1 MVNRVQEEVSEEEV
15 SEKEAQLIKRIKSFN
30 KVLVAF
36 SGGVDSTYLLAVAH
50 QTLGKNCK
58 AVFARGPMMSS
69 QEERE
74 ALALVEHYD
83 FPLEVINF
91 DALAIDKFRE
101 NPPNRCYF
109 CKKKL
114 FESFLDLSQRS
125 EHFTVIEGTNA
136 SDTQDYRPG
145 RIALQELGIISP
157 LLEVGLTKAEIRVLS
172 RRRGLP
178 TWNKPS
184 MACLASRVPYGD
196 SITAELLQCI
206 AQAEAIL
213 HQRGYSECRVRVHG
227 EIARIE
233 IPQVDFSKFFQQYLE
248 IIVPLQA
255 LGFRFVT
262 LDLMG
267 LCSGSLNPSQ
277 QEVLV

>member
-1 MVNRVQEEVSEEEV
+1 MDNILQDEIY
-15 SEKEAQLIKRIKSFN
+15 EKEAQLIKRIKSFN

-50 QTLGKNCK
+50 QALGQNCK
-58 AVFARGPMMSS
+58 AVFARGSMISS

-74 ALALVEHYD
+74 ALALVEYYN
-83 FPLEVINF
+83 FPLDVI
-91 DALAIDKFRE
+91 DLDVLAIAEFRE
-101 NPPNRCYF
+101 NLPNRCYF

-114 FESFLDLSQRS
+114 FESFLDLNQRFDNS
-125 EHFTVIEGTNA
+125 TVIEGTNA
-136 SDTQDYRPG
+136 SDAQDYRPG

-172 RRRGLP
+172 ERRKLP

-196 SITAELLQCI
+196 TITAELLQRI

-213 HQRGYSECRVRVHG
+213 HQKGYLECRVRVHS

-233 IPQVDFSKFFQQYLE
+233 IPKDDFLKFIQECSE
-248 IIVPLQA
+248 ITTSLLT
-255 LGFRFVT
+255 LGFRFVS
-262 LDLMG
+262 LDLSG
-267 LCSGSLNPSQ
+267 LCSGSLNPIL
-277 QEVLV
+277 QEASL